1 MMKTR
6 ERERE
11 RGYDNGASGSFLTLT
26 CAVGRG
32 AEKREKTYIASSIL
46 EVCLSTLVVHVRN
59 VRWKFLGVLDEGV
72 VGLLDL
78 LYQPSITRGRQ
89 YSVLDH
95 IDGLA
100 LSISLVC
107 FYCIPEEARSNHPLR
122 SHSESIAR

>member
-1 MMKTR
+1 M
-6 ERERE
+6 
-11 RGYDNGASGSFLTLT
+11 
-26 CAVGRG
+26 G

-95 IDGLA
+95 IERLSLSCVSIAYLKRLA
-100 LSISLVC
+100 QIITFVRILNQLRDSISLLA
-107 FYCIPEEARSNHPLR
+107 EALENLFPLLG
-122 SHSESIAR
+122 HDG

>member
-1 MMKTR
+1 MCR
-6 ERERE
+6 W
-11 RGYDNGASGSFLTLT
+11 
-26 CAVGRG
+26 VG

-78 LYQPSITRGRQ
+78 LYQPSITCGRQ

-95 IDGLA
+95 IDGLSLPLSCVSTA
-100 LSISLVC
+100 YLKRLAQIITFVRILNQLRDSISLLA
-107 FYCIPEEARSNHPLR
+107 EALENLFPLLG
-122 SHSESIAR
+122 HDGWIADR

>member
-1 MMKTR
+1 M
-6 ERERE
+6 
-11 RGYDNGASGSFLTLT
+11 
-26 CAVGRG
+26 G

-95 IDGLA
+95 IERLA
-100 LSISLVC
+100 LSLSLSCVSTAYLKRLAQIITFVRILNQLRNSISLLA
-107 FYCIPEEARSNHPLR
+107 EALENLFPLLGHDGWIVDR
-122 SHSESIAR
+122 

>member
-1 MMKTR
+1 MMKKK
-6 ERERE
+6 ERVE
-11 RGYDNGASGSFLTLT
+11 DNGASGGSFLTLT

-32 AEKREKTYIASSIL
+32 AEKREKTYIASSVL

-95 IDGLA
+95 IDGLSLY

-107 FYCIPEEARSNHPLR
+107 FNCIPEEARSNHPLR
-122 SHSESIAR
+122 SHSESIAK